1 MSERIGARV
10 EAAGAVQGGGHHSA
24 ALTFIESLAAAMA
37 ITGVGMLA
45 VAIGLVV
52 VDIIW
57 RRLMGGAVI
66 GVIDLSQLCV
76 MAAAFWSIPYAF
88 TKQAH
93 VAVDFL
99 PTDHS
104 PRLRIAV
111 ALLAVVL
118 GVGLLGLLLG
128 LGFGRAMDA
137 WRSGDISEDLGIP
150 MVSYWFFLISGLA
163 MAIIA
168 AIAACWREVRA
179 ARVSGDI
186 L

>member
-1 MSERIGARV
+1 MNQSMSAQPEPASTTAGGRER
-10 EAAGAVQGGGHHSA
+10 HA
-24 ALTFIESLAAAMA
+24 ALVLIESLTAAMA
-37 ITGVGMLA
+37 ITGVGMLGL
-45 VAIGLVV
+45 AIGLVV
-52 VDIIW
+52 VDIVW
-57 RRLMGGAVI
+57 RRLMGGAVV

-99 PTDHS
+99 PTDHA

-137 WRSGDISEDLGIP
+137 WRSKDISEDLGIP

-163 MAIIA
+163 VAIVATVA
-168 AIAACWREVRA
+168 AGWREMQA
-179 ARVSGDI
+179 ARVSGEAR
-186 L
+186 

>member
-1 MSERIGARV
+1 MGARV
-10 EAAGAVQGGGHHSA
+10 EAAGAVQDGDHHSA
-24 ALTFIESLAAAMA
+24 ALTFVESLTAAMA

-57 RRLMGGAVI
+57 RRLMGGAVV

-111 ALLAVVL
+111 ALLAVIL
-118 GVGLLGLLLG
+118 SVGLLGLLLG

-137 WRSGDISEDLGIP
+137 WRNQDISEDIGMP
-150 MVSYWFFLISGLA
+150 MISYWLFLISGLA
-163 MAIIA
+163 MAIVA
-168 AIAACWREVRA
+168 AMAACWREVRA
-179 ARVSGDI
+179 ARVSGEA

>member
-1 MSERIGARV
+1 MSERI
-10 EAAGAVQGGGHHSA
+10 EAAGAVQGGRNSGA
-24 ALTFIESLAAAMA
+24 ALILIENLTAAMA

-57 RRLMGGAVI
+57 RRLMGGAVV

-88 TKQAH
+88 TRQAH

-99 PTDHS
+99 PTDHA
-104 PRLRIAV
+104 PGLRIVV

-137 WRSGDISEDLGIP
+137 WRNQDISEDLGIP

-163 MAIIA
+163 MAIVA

-179 ARVSGDI
+179 ARVVGEAP
-186 L
+186 

>member
-1 MSERIGARV
+1 MDAQANPE
-10 EAAGAVQGGGHHSA
+10 SA
-24 ALTFIESLAAAMA
+24 AQDGRKHDAVLRLIESSTTAMA

-52 VDIIW
+52 VDIVW
-57 RRLMGGAVI
+57 RRLMGGAVV

-99 PTDHS
+99 PTDNA

-111 ALLAVVL
+111 AWLALVL
-118 GVGLLGLLLG
+118 SLGLLGLLLG
-128 LGFGRAMDA
+128 LGFERATDA
-137 WRSGDISEDLGIP
+137 WRSRDISEDLGIP

-179 ARVSGDI
+179 ARVSGDV